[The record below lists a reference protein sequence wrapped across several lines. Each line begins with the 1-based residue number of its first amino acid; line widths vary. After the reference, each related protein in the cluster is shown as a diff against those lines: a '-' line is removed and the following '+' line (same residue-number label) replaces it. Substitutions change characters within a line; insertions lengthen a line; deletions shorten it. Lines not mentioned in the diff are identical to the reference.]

1 MESQAELIQLEEDL
15 EALQY
20 ATNAESP
27 SGTVLDSQILS
38 AMSSLRNAS
47 STGDYSGLATQ
58 TANYRQLVLRREYLL
73 SSEANA
79 AMTQAATDLQARY
92 DALAGDQSG
101 ATAITAEESGL
112 FSSYVDGYENLLNP
126 DKLEGLSPK
135 DLAAF
140 SQLTPETE
148 ANTLG
153 KLVTDS
159 VWYYA
164 VTVSG
169 DTVSL
174 FETGDSVDVFF
185 DALSETLPMT
195 VYSVGEIQNGE
206 MVVVFRSSQN
216 DSKVEDLRQES
227 GRLIFQSDE
236 GLRIP
241 KEALRVNEDGETGVY
256 VVLAQKARFRPVTV
270 LAEDTDSYLVQAN
283 PTDEE
288 DTRIL
293 REGDEIILA
302 SEELYDGKVVR

>member
-1 MESQAELIQLEEDL
+1 
-15 EALQY
+15 
-20 ATNAESP
+20 
-27 SGTVLDSQILS
+27 
-38 AMSSLRNAS
+38 
-47 STGDYSGLATQ
+47 
-58 TANYRQLVLRREYLL
+58 
-73 SSEANA
+73 
-79 AMTQAATDLQARY
+79 MTQAATDLQARY

-174 FETGDSVDVFF
+174 FETGDSVDVF
-185 DALSETLPMT
+185 SMPC
-195 VYSVGEIQNGE
+195 
-206 MVVVFRSSQN
+206 
-216 DSKVEDLRQES
+216 LR
-227 GRLIFQSDE
+227 
-236 GLRIP
+236 P
-241 KEALRVNEDGETGVY
+241 C
-256 VVLAQKARFRPVTV
+256 P
-270 LAEDTDSYLVQAN
+270 
-283 PTDEE
+283 
-288 DTRIL
+288 
-293 REGDEIILA
+293 
-302 SEELYDGKVVR
+302 